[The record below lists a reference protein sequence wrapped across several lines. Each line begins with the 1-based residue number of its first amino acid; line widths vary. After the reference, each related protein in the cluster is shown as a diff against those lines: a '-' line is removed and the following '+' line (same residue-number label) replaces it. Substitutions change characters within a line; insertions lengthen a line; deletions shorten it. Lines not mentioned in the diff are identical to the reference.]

1 MINVDITK
9 KKFEDKH
16 LLNDISINIERN
28 GFYVITGPSG
38 VGKST
43 LLHILGLL
51 DTEYDG
57 VYRLNG
63 KYINTGDTISHLLIR
78 KEYFGFVFQNSL
90 INPNQSVL
98 RNLLCSVD
106 YSQLKVCSKHADKII
121 DMVGLSGV
129 TEKASVLSGG
139 EKQRLALARALIK
152 KPKIIFADEPTASL
166 DKNNK
171 KIVMNILKNYQKTG
185 GTVIMVTHDVEL
197 IDNAMKLIQLN
208 N

>member
-1 MINVDITK
+1 MISIDIKK
-9 KKFEDKH
+9 KKFEDKC
-16 LLNDISINIERN
+16 LLKNISITIERN

-43 LLHILGLL
+43 LLYMLGLL
-51 DTEYDG
+51 DTQYEG
-57 VYRLNG
+57 AYRLNN

-78 KEYFGFVFQNSL
+78 KKYFGFVFQNSL

-106 YSQLKVCSKHADKII
+106 YSQLKVCSKHVDKIM

-129 TEKASVLSGG
+129 TEKAAVLSGG

-152 KPKIIFADEPTASL
+152 KPKVIFADEPTASL

-171 KIVMNILKNYQKTG
+171 KLVMNILKNYQNTG
-185 GTVIMVTHDVEL
+185 GTVIMVTHDLEL
-197 IDNAMKLIQLN
+197 IDSSMKLIQLYN
-208 N
+208 